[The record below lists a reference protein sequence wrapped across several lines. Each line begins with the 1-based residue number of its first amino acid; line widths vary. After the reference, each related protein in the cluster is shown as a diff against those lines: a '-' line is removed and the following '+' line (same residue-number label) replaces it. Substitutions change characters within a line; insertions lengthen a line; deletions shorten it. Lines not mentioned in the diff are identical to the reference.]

1 MRKGRVK
8 WWGRYTWWKE
18 GGSRRRGRMSQ
29 SPVRCCSAE
38 KLVTAISLKSLSPL
52 FRASASLLIRS
63 VRVVWVML
71 WPANSMSLLYLLQ
84 ADLRL
89 IFPSARWILAQ
100 LLSISICAKVK
111 SLQDLGL
118 NAGCLATAP
127 FDPLNPTLFQ
137 PGWTASCGDVDEGE
151 AGGDEGGVGASGPA
165 R

>member
-1 MRKGRVK
+1 MEGYKQGQRVITGYKAGQGKMRKGRVK
-8 WWGRYTWWKE
+8 WRCEMLLRWKACHSYFPE
-18 GGSRRRGRMSQ
+18 
-29 SPVRCCSAE
+29 
-38 KLVTAISLKSLSPL
+38 ISFPT
-52 FRASASLLIRS
+52 FRASSSLLIRS
-63 VRVVWVML
+63 VRGVWVML

-118 NAGCLATAP
+118 NTGCLATAP

-137 PGWTASCGDVDEGE
+137 PAWTASCGDVDEGE